1 MPTSLTS
8 RMKGKT
14 VNSGILRYYFMH
26 EKCVNLHPPPPPPS
40 SPSSPLTNTTYIHL
54 LYRHAGERAILVQQC
69 RTYGGSAIWAR
80 TDSSFET
87 SHSLR
92 RQGGWEREKKRK
104 EEKGGGVKECC
115 VLHGHV
121 YTCMFVLIHIR
132 SYTIR
137 IMCDCAL
144 FRMLANKC
152 LSAVRMLVCV

>member
-1 MPTSLTS
+1 MRSWFNNAVLTVGVPFEPGQTAAS
-8 RMKGKT
+8 RPVT
-14 VNSGILRYYFMH
+14 
-26 EKCVNLHPPPPPPS
+26 
-40 SPSSPLTNTTYIHL
+40 
-54 LYRHAGERAILVQQC
+54 LYEDKVGE
-69 RTYGGSAIWAR
+69 
-80 TDSSFET
+80 E
-87 SHSLR
+87 
-92 RQGGWEREKKRK
+92 EKRK
-104 EEKGGGVKECC
+104 EKKGGGVKECC